1 VIVFRATDDEISEEL
16 MSDTISNVRFVSNG
30 QGTRLNVL
38 GDSQRIL
45 LTAEDTAGNY
55 ALVENYNSPG
65 VSIPLHLH
73 RNEDETFYVV
83 TGEVDFQIN
92 GEIVRASAGTTVYL
106 PRNAPHSFTVVGS
119 EPAKMLMML
128 MPAGLEKYFEELSR
142 LPSDEPPDMEK
153 VFEISTRYGIEFLS
167 PPGNAPAI

>member
-1 VIVFRATDDEISEEL
+1 
-16 MSDTISNVRFVSNG
+16 MSDTISNVRLVSNG
-30 QGTRLNVL
+30 QGKRLNVL

-45 LTAEDTAGNY
+45 LTGEDTAGNY

-83 TGEVDFQIN
+83 AGEVDFQIN

-142 LPSDEPPDMEK
+142 LPSEEPPDMEK
-153 VFEISTRYGIEFLS
+153 VFEISARYGIEFLS
-167 PPGNAPAI
+167 PPDNAPAV

>member
-1 VIVFRATDDEISEEL
+1 
-16 MSDTISNVRFVSNG
+16 MSNTIPNVRLISNE
-30 QGTRLNVL
+30 QGKRLNVL

-45 LTAEDTAGNY
+45 LTAEDTTGSY
-55 ALVENYNSPG
+55 ALIENYNPPG

-83 TGEVDFQIN
+83 SGEVDFQIN
-92 GEIVRASAGTTVYL
+92 GEIMRGSAGTTVYL

-128 MPAGLEKYFEELSR
+128 MPAGLEKYFEELSQ
-142 LPSDEPPDMEK
+142 LPSEEPPDMEK
-153 VFEISTRYGIEFLS
+153 VIEISARYGIEFLS
-167 PPGNAPAI
+167 PSNNTPGGLTNHWM

>member
-1 VIVFRATDDEISEEL
+1 

>member
-1 VIVFRATDDEISEEL
+1 
-16 MSDTISNVRFVSNG
+16 MSDTISNVQLVSNEKG
-30 QGTRLNVL
+30 KRLNVL

-45 LTAEDTAGNY
+45 LTGEDTAGIY
-55 ALVENYNSPG
+55 SLIENYNLPG

-83 TGEVDFQIN
+83 SSEVDFQIN
-92 GEIVRASAGTTVYL
+92 GEVVRATAGTTVYL

-128 MPAGLEKYFEELSR
+128 MPAGLEKYFEELSQ
-142 LPSDEPPDMEK
+142 LPTDEPPDMEK
-153 VFEISTRYGIEFLS
+153 VIEVSARYGIEFLS
-167 PPGNAPAI
+167 PPNNAPSV